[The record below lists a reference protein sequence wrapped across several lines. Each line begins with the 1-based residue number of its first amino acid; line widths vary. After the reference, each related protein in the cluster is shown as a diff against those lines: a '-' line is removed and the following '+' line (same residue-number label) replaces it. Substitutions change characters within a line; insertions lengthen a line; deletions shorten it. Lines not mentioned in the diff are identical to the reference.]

1 MTMNFYEDEILEQK
15 LEELSDQ
22 MGYLVLEILLLSLKK
37 LGNENR
43 IFSDIVESKLA
54 AKLAEPF

>member
-1 MTMNFYEDEILEQK
+1 MNFYEDEMLEQK

-22 MGYLVLEILLLSLKK
+22 MGYIVLEILLLSLKK

-43 IFSDIVESKLA
+43 IFSDIMESKLE
-54 AKLAEPF
+54 AKLDIPY

>member
-1 MTMNFYEDEILEQK
+1 MNFFEDEILEQK

-54 AKLAEPF
+54 AKLDLPF

>member
-1 MTMNFYEDEILEQK
+1 MNFYEDESLEQK

-22 MGYLVLEILLLSLKK
+22 MGYIVLEILLLSLKK

-43 IFSDIVESKLA
+43 IFSDIMESKLA
-54 AKLAEPF
+54 AKFDEPF

>member
-1 MTMNFYEDEILEQK
+1 MTTNFYEDEMLEQK

-22 MGYLVLEILLLSLKK
+22 MGYIVLEILLLSLKK

-43 IFSDIVESKLA
+43 IFSDIMESKLE
-54 AKLAEPF
+54 AKLDIPY